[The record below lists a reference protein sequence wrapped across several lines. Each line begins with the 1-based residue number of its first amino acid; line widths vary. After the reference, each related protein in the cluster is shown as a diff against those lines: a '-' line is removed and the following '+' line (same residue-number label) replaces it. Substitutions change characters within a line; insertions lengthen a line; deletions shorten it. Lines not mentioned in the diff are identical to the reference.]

1 MRFGVSVRGL
11 LHSGTWY
18 TGGHIDG
25 IVICAIEPGE
35 EGSISLVG
43 VVVVG
48 YCPLSWIK
56 INLDFV
62 CAGLSLA

>member
-1 MRFGVSVRGL
+1 LEFPFRGL

-18 TGGHIDG
+18 TGSHIDG

-43 VVVVG
+43 VVVVVVVG
-48 YCPLSWIK
+48 YYLFLE
-56 INLDFV
+56 LDRI
-62 CAGLSLA
+62 GSK